1 VNDYRIEVRVTPRKG
16 ILDPQG
22 NAVAGALGTL
32 GHAGVRDVHV
42 GRLIVFGLS
51 ADGETE
57 ARERV
62 DAMCRQLLANPVI
75 EDFDIRV
82 APAAGSDR

>member
-22 NAVAGALGTL
+22 NAVAGALETL

-51 ADGETE
+51 AGSEGE

-82 APAAGSDR
+82 GGAAGSDR